1 MFHQSSWME
10 EYIFIVI
17 IILDDIL
24 APFTVIII
32 AII

>member
-1 MFHQSSWME
+1 MFYQSSWME
-10 EYIFIVI
+10 EYIFIVT

-24 APFTVIII
+24 APFSVII

>member
-10 EYIFIVI
+10 EYIFII

-24 APFTVIII
+24 ATLTVIM